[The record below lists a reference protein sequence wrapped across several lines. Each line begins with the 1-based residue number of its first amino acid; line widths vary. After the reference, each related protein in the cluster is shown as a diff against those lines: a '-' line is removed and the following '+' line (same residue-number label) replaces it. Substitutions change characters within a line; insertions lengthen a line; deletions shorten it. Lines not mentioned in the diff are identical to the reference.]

1 MRWQWS
7 LFETLS
13 PWEILEIMKLRQA
26 VFVVE
31 QACAYQDADDLDP
44 LSWHLTGWEE
54 DSKGKRLVAYLRVVF
69 PGRKF
74 DEPSIGRVIT
84 PLALRGRGLGSALI
98 HEAIE
103 RIPSLFQKESI
114 RISAQQRLEPFY
126 AAFGFETVSTPYDE
140 DGIPH
145 VEMLRMPQN
154 DS

>member
-44 LSWHLTGWEE
+44 FSWHLTGWEE

-74 DEPSIGRVIT
+74 EEPSIGRVIT

-154 DS
+154 DN